1 MNKLAYDNLKLLDEV
16 YSNSLHLI
24 SDHNILSLIEKDNY
38 DTCSN
43 IKSLEYP
50 IYFTYHHILNVVDYD
65 KDISYKNKMNL
76 LTMIDNSLNNLINYL
91 DDYEEDK
98 EYIYHLIDDIYE
110 RLDIVKTNQKHNY
123 LERFI
128 YLFDEIVDGFREAE
142 KYLYFSSPISFYPL
156 MDIRPGEFLE
166 GEGET
171 DEGETDEGE
180 TDEGETDEGETDEGE
195 TDEGETDEGETDED
209 NNENNT
215 SSEEN
220 NTDENIN
227 ENLNENNHME
237 VKLD

>member
-91 DDYEEDK
+91 DDYTEEK
-98 EYIYHLIDDIYE
+98 EYMYHLIDDIYE

-123 LERFI
+123 FERFI
-128 YLFDEIVDGFREAE
+128 YLFDEMVDGFREAG
-142 KYLYFSSPISFYPL
+142 KYLYFSPVNHPL
-156 MDIRPGEFLE
+156 MNLLPGEYYLNNNFSD
-166 GEGET
+166 
-171 DEGETDEGE
+171 DESVKESDDESVKE
-180 TDEGETDEGETDEGE
+180 S
-195 TDEGETDEGETDED
+195 DED
-209 NNENNT
+209 NTE
-215 SSEEN
+215 S
-220 NTDENIN
+220 DIN
-227 ENLNENNHME
+227 DDKDNNHKE
-237 VKLD
+237 VRVD

>member
-1 MNKLAYDNLKLLDEV
+1 MNKLAYDNLTLLDEV
-16 YSNSLHLI
+16 YSDSLHLI

-50 IYFTYHHILNVVDYD
+50 IYFTYNHILNIVDYD

-91 DDYEEDK
+91 DDYTEEK
-98 EYIYHLIDDIYE
+98 ENMYHLVDDIYE
-110 RLDIVKTNQKHNY
+110 RLDIVKVNQKHNY
-123 LERFI
+123 FERFI

-156 MDIRPGEFLE
+156 MNIRPGEFLG

-180 TDEGETDEGETDEGE
+180 NNDENDTSPEEE
-195 TDEGETDEGETDED
+195 DED
-209 NNENNT
+209 NN
-215 SSEEN
+215 SSEE
-220 NTDENIN
+220 

>member
-1 MNKLAYDNLKLLDEV
+1 MNKLAYDNLKLLNEV
-16 YSNSLHLI
+16 YSDSLYLI

-50 IYFTYHHILNVVDYD
+50 IYFTYHHILNIVDYD

-91 DDYEEDK
+91 DDYTEDK
-98 EYIYHLIDDIYE
+98 ENIYHLVDDIYE
-110 RLDIVKTNQKHNY
+110 RLDTVKTNQKHNY

-166 GEGET
+166 

-180 TDEGETDEGETDEGE
+180 TENESDEEEPEDKSETEGDTDK
-195 TDEGETDEGETDED
+195 D
-209 NNENNT
+209 NNENDT

-220 NTDENIN
+220 I
-227 ENLNENNHME
+227 NENNHME

>member
-1 MNKLAYDNLKLLDEV
+1 
-16 YSNSLHLI
+16 
-24 SDHNILSLIEKDNY
+24 
-38 DTCSN
+38 
-43 IKSLEYP
+43 
-50 IYFTYHHILNVVDYD
+50 
-65 KDISYKNKMNL
+65 MNL

-91 DDYEEDK
+91 DDYTEDK
-98 EYIYHLIDDIYE
+98 ENIYHLVDDIYE
-110 RLDIVKTNQKHNY
+110 RLDTVKTNQKHNY

-166 GEGET
+166 

-180 TDEGETDEGETDEGE
+180 TENESDEEEPEDKSDEEEPEDKSETEGDTDK
-195 TDEGETDEGETDED
+195 D
-209 NNENNT
+209 NNENDT

-220 NTDENIN
+220 I
-227 ENLNENNHME
+227 NENNHME

>member
-16 YSNSLHLI
+16 YSDSLHLI

-50 IYFTYHHILNVVDYD
+50 IYFTYHHILNIIDYD

-91 DDYEEDK
+91 DDYEEEK
-98 EYIYHLIDDIYE
+98 ENMYNLVDDIYE
-110 RLDIVKTNQKHNY
+110 RLDIVKVNQKHNY
-123 LERFI
+123 FERFI

-142 KYLYFSSPISFYPL
+142 KYLYFSSPMSFYPL
-156 MDIRPGEFLE
+156 MNIRPGEFLE
-166 GEGET
+166 DDY

-180 TDEGETDEGETDEGE
+180 TENESDEGETDEGETENE
-195 TDEGETDEGETDED
+195 SDED
-209 NNENNT
+209 DTSPEEEDEEDDSNN
-215 SSEEN
+215 SSEE
-220 NTDENIN
+220 

>member
-1 MNKLAYDNLKLLDEV
+1 MNKLAYDNLKLLNEV
-16 YSNSLHLI
+16 YSDSLYLI

-50 IYFTYHHILNVVDYD
+50 IYFTYHHILNIVDYD

-91 DDYEEDK
+91 DDYTEDK
-98 EYIYHLIDDIYE
+98 ENIYHLVDDIYE
-110 RLDIVKTNQKHNY
+110 RLDTVKTNQKHNY

-166 GEGET
+166 

-180 TDEGETDEGETDEGE
+180 TENESDEEEPEDKSDEEEPEDKSETEGDTDK
-195 TDEGETDEGETDED
+195 D
-209 NNENNT
+209 NNENDT

-220 NTDENIN
+220 I
-227 ENLNENNHME
+227 NENNHME

>member
-16 YSNSLHLI
+16 YSDSLQLI

-50 IYFTYHHILNVVDYD
+50 IYFTYHHILNIVDYD
-65 KDISYKNKMNL
+65 KDISYKNKINL
-76 LTMIDNSLNNLINYL
+76 LTMIDNSLNNLIDYL
-91 DDYEEDK
+91 DDYEEEK
-98 EYIYHLIDDIYE
+98 ENMYNLVDDIYE
-110 RLDIVKTNQKHNY
+110 RLDTVKTNQKHNY

-156 MDIRPGEFLE
+156 MNIRPGEFLE
-166 GEGET
+166 
-171 DEGETDEGE
+171 
-180 TDEGETDEGETDEGE
+180 DEGETDEGE

-209 NNENNT
+209 NDENDNSSEEEDEDNNENNT

-227 ENLNENNHME
+227 ENNHME